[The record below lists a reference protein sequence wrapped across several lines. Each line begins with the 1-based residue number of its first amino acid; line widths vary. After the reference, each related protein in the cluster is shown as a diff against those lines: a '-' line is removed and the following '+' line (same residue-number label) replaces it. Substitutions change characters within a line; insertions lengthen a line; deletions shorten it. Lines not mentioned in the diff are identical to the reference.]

1 MLIIHCKSLI
11 FNGGQVRTEA
21 DKGGHHQNF
30 VDFFTKN

>member
-21 DKGGHHQNF
+21 DKGGHHWN
-30 VDFFTKN
+30 DTKKSTL